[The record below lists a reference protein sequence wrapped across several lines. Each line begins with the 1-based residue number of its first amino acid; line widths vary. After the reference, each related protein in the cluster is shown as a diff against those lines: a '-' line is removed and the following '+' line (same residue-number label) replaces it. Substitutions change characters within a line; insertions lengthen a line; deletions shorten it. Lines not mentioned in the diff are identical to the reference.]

1 MAHASDHEADPRA
14 TTQAL
19 TALLGAANDTIPA
32 TASTCQGA
40 HGQAGPLRVKDLLAL
55 RLGYLYAGQNIIV
68 GSCTGGRCKLSIT
81 HAAGEDVASAVIHF
95 RVRRGKAVASS
106 LRCEITP

>member
-1 MAHASDHEADPRA
+1 MAYANDHEADPRA

-32 TASTCQGA
+32 RASTCQGA
-40 HGQAGPLRVKDLLAL
+40 HSQAGPLRVKDLLAL
-55 RLGYLYAGQNIIV
+55 RLEYLYAGQNLIV
-68 GSCTGGRCKLSIT
+68 GSCAGGRCKLSIT

-95 RVRRGKAVASS
+95 RVRQGKAVAST